1 MTNEELKRSI
11 IDNILPNDLLILQWS
26 DTTLV
31 ANQYAEAIASS
42 KDLEVVY
49 ISELDDI
56 NSYLSPLDLY
66 CPYLFI
72 MHTDC
77 FDEIKPDYSIY
88 ENVIIICKSLDKKA
102 AKLLDGYV
110 VKMDKLEPWQL
121 YDYIYM
127 LCPGLATGDA
137 YELATAVQNNPDRI
151 DNIANQIALFDP
163 QEQSTILRELLTTH
177 NTDLYFNTAFN
188 LCDAITNLLLKVDIQ
203 KNANIVH
210 EILAH
215 RNCCDITTLYVV
227 TILLAKL
234 RNIAIICYGGKVKAS
249 AFVNKDG
256 KSMSDKQYYYFKNA
270 YAPSP
275 VFEERNAKTLNK
287 AIELLASIDSELK
300 TGKIELSEEYFLDYV
315 ITSLLAL

>member
-1 MTNEELKRSI
+1 MTNEELKHSI
-11 IDNILPNDLLILQWS
+11 IDHILPNDLLILQWS

-31 ANQYAEAIASS
+31 ANQYAEAIANN

-127 LCPGLATGDA
+127 LCPGLTNDDA
-137 YELATAVQNNPDRI
+137 YRLATAVQHNPDRI
-151 DNIANQIALFDP
+151 DSIANQIALFGP
-163 QEQSTILRELLTTH
+163 QEQSSILKELLTAL

-188 LCDAITNLLLKVDIQ
+188 LCDAITNLLLKVDVQ

-275 VFEERNAKTLNK
+275 VFEERNAKTLSK

>member
-1 MTNEELKRSI
+1 MTNEELKHSI
-11 IDNILPNDLLILQWS
+11 IDHILPNDLLILQWS

-31 ANQYAEAIASS
+31 ANQYAEAIANN

-77 FDEIKPDYSIY
+77 FDEIKPDYNIY

-110 VKMDKLEPWQL
+110 VKMDKLEPWHL

-127 LCPGLATGDA
+127 LCPGLTNDDA
-137 YELATAVQNNPDRI
+137 YRLATAVQHNPDRI
-151 DNIANQIALFDP
+151 DSIANQIALFDP
-163 QEQSTILRELLTTH
+163 QEQSSILKELLAAP

-188 LCDAITNLLLKVDIQ
+188 LCDAITNLLLKVDVQ

-275 VFEERNAKTLNK
+275 VFEERNAKTLSK

>member
-11 IDNILPNDLLILQWS
+11 IDNILPNDLLILQYS

-31 ANQYAEAIASS
+31 ANQYAEAIATN
-42 KDLEVVY
+42 KDLEIVY

-56 NSYLSPLDLY
+56 NSYISPLDLY

-77 FDEIKPDYSIY
+77 FTEVKSDYSIY
-88 ENVIIICKSLDKKA
+88 ENTIIICKSVDKKVL
-102 AKLLDGYV
+102 KLIDGYV
-110 VKMDKLEPWQL
+110 VKMDKLEAWQL
-121 YDYIYM
+121 HDYVYT
-127 LCPGLATGDA
+127 LCPGLTSDEI
-137 YELATAVQNNPDRI
+137 YELEAAVQNNPDRL
-151 DNIANQIALFDP
+151 DNIAHQIALFDME
-163 QEQSTILRELLTTH
+163 EQPAILRELLDAS

-249 AFVNKDG
+249 AFINKDG
-256 KSMSDKQYYYFKNA
+256 KSMSDKQYYYFKNT
-270 YAPSP
+270 YTPSP
-275 VFEERNAKTLNK
+275 IFEERNAKTLSK
-287 AIELLASIDSELK
+287 AIEILASIDSELK